1 MAKKLGAEAMTPL
14 VPMRADAASPLPRF
28 PLAIEPGP
36 FVATSLKPSAD
47 GKAWILRLLNASDRP
62 EELKLSGDAFD
73 CGRVFLNDLGEAELS
88 PVVGSV
94 NAPGF
99 GILTLRIN
107 R

>member
-1 MAKKLGAEAMTPL
+1 
-14 VPMRADAASPLPRF
+14 VPRF
-28 PLAIEPGP
+28 PLAVEPGS

-47 GKAWILRLLNASDRP
+47 GKAWILRLLNASDRA
-62 EELKLSGDAFD
+62 EALRLSGPAFER
-73 CGRVFLNDLGEAELS
+73 GRVFLSDLGEAELA
-88 PVVGSV
+88 PVTGPI